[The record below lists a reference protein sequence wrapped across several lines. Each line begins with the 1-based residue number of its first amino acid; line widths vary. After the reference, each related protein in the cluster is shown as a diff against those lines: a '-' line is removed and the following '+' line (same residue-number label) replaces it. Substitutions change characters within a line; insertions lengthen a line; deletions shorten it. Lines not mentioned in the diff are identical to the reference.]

1 MNSPVEG
8 IKSEKRFLLNKYL
21 DEWVRSN
28 KTSFYGNQ
36 DAIIVLDLQGNILQ
50 VNPSYEE
57 LSGYSSEEAL
67 LMKFQTLFPI
77 ESLDKILHYFHKT
90 ALGQFQNFDCFMK
103 SKQGPTVD
111 LNITNIPISVDDK
124 IVGLYAVLKNITE
137 LKRAKAEVRQI
148 EEFHRVLTDNILDII
163 LNTNLLGNI
172 LYVSPAVKH
181 LLGYEQDEIN
191 GQHLSTIFHNDDVQ
205 KASLDRKELLN
216 SLKGYNRGSYR
227 FIKKDGS
234 VIWLEAI
241 CKPIVDPD
249 TQKIVE
255 VVTVLR
261 DISERVKAEEELW
274 SRKKAFRNLIENS
287 PDTVLIAKNDKIL
300 FINETGVHLLGA
312 SSSEDIINT
321 SILDYIHSD
330 YWKKAKRRMKKVF
343 NGDTTDFTEYKI
355 KRFDGTLL
363 DVEIKGIPTFFQSQ
377 TAQHVIVRDMTERKR
392 TQELIVNS
400 EKLSIAGQLA
410 AGIAHEVRNPL
421 TAIKGFMQLM
431 EVPLDNTA
439 YVEIIKNEIDRI
451 ELILSELLVLAK
463 PQDVKFN
470 VESLN
475 TLIQEVKTLID
486 TQAIMQNINIEF
498 VNQIGNLNISC
509 DKSQLKQVVI
519 NFLKN
524 SIEAMPNGG
533 TILIEIQ
540 EHSKN
545 KAKITIQDTGTGIPK
560 HILKKIGQPFF
571 TTKEGGT
578 GLGVMI
584 SKQII
589 ENHNGSLQFW
599 SDKKGTIIEVILPLN
614 NKQ

>member
-21 DEWVRSN
+21 DEWVSSN
-28 KTSFYGNQ
+28 KTRFYGNQ
-36 DAIIVLDLQGNILQ
+36 DAIMVLDLEGNILL

-57 LSGYSSEEAL
+57 LSGYSFEEAL

-77 ESLDKILHYFHKT
+77 ESLDKIFHYFHKT
-90 ALGQFQNFDCFMK
+90 TLGQVQNFDCFMI
-103 SKQGPTVD
+103 SKQGHTVD

-124 IVGLYAVLKNITE
+124 IVGLYAVIKNITE
-137 LKRAKAEVRQI
+137 LKRARAEVRQI

-163 LNTNLLGNI
+163 VNTNLLGTI

-181 LLGYEQDEIN
+181 LLGFEQDEII
-191 GQHLSTIFHNDDVQ
+191 GQQLSSLFYKEDVQ
-205 KASLDRKELLN
+205 KAFLEREKLLN
-216 SLKGYNRGSYR
+216 NLKGYNRGSYR

-234 VIWLEAI
+234 LIWLEAI
-241 CKPIVDPD
+241 CKPIVNSD
-249 TQKIVE
+249 TQRILEIVS
-255 VVTVLR
+255 VFR

-274 SRKKAFRNLIENS
+274 GREKAFRNLIENS

-300 FINETGVHLLGA
+300 FINETGVALLGA
-312 SSSEDIINT
+312 SSSEEIIHT
-321 SILDYIHSD
+321 SIMKYIHSN
-330 YWKKAKRRMKKVF
+330 YRNKAKRRIKKVF
-343 NGDTTDFTEYKI
+343 NGETTDFTEYKI

-377 TAQHVIVRDMTERKR
+377 SAQHLIVRDITERKK
-392 TQELIVNS
+392 TLELILHS

-421 TAIKGFMQLM
+421 TAIKGFLQLM
-431 EVPLDNTA
+431 QVPLDNST
-439 YVEIIKNEIDRI
+439 YVEIIKSEINRI
-451 ELILSELLVLAK
+451 EIILSELLILAK

-470 VESLN
+470 EENLN

-486 TQAIMQNINIEF
+486 TQAIMQNIQIEF
-498 VNQIGNLNISC
+498 ANQIGNLTISC
-509 DKSQLKQVVI
+509 DKNKLKQVFI
-519 NFLKN
+519 NFFKN

-533 TILIEIQ
+533 TIIIEIKK
-540 EHSKN
+540 HSKN
-545 KAKITIQDTGTGIPK
+545 NAKITIQDTGTGIPK